1 MKADSDIASS
11 SVNTIMTGDV
21 IGKIAGKT
29 KVTWNETASGFYY
42 DFLKFS
48 IDPSEEVPLVVQFLS
63 NLIKIPD
70 FN

>member
-11 SVNTIMTGDV
+11 SVNTILTSDV
-21 IGKIAGKT
+21 IGTIAGKT
-29 KVTWNETASGFYY
+29 KVTWNETAGGFYFE
-42 DFLKFS
+42 FLKFS
-48 IDPSEEVPLVVQFLS
+48 IDPSENVPLVVEFLC